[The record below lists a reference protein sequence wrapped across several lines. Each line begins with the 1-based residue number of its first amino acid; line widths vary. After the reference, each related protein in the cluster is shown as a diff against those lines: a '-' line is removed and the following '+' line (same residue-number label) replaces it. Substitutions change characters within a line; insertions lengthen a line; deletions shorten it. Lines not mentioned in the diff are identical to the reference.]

1 MKIPRLAVLALFV
14 CLAVVAR
21 GETWSLSKIDTAG
34 DVGRHASIG
43 TRFGRTHIAY
53 YDLTNKNLK
62 YATST
67 DNLTWSIAVVDS
79 VGDVGEFASL
89 VVDQKGNPH
98 ISYYDAT
105 NHDLKYAV
113 RGASWQVSVVDVN
126 SAGQYSS
133 IAVDSSYTA
142 HISYLSSA
150 NFSLKYARG
159 KPGNW
164 TTQFVDVAGSVGWG
178 TSIALDSNGFA
189 HISYNDNAANTL
201 RYATNSSGVWVITVV
216 DNTNGVAVFTSI
228 ALDSLGTPHI
238 AYLRGGLRYARK
250 SGAVWTTEMVDDT
263 IGFEEWGLSI
273 EMNAAGL
280 AVISYHDGAV
290 DDLKLA
296 RQLTNNSWDKI
307 VIDAD
312 AAGMWS
318 SLAIDSAGRIRIA
331 YFNGAA
337 DLRYAIN

>member
-1 MKIPRLAVLALFV
+1 MKIRITVLLLSV
-14 CLAVVAR
+14 CLSTVAR
-21 GETWSLSKIDTAG
+21 GETWTLSKVDMAG
-34 DVGRHASIG
+34 DVGRYASVA

-79 VGDVGEFASL
+79 VGDVGEHASL
-89 VVDQKGNPH
+89 AVDVKGNPH

-113 RGASWQVSVVDVN
+113 RGASWQVSVVDAN

-133 IAVDSSYTA
+133 IAVDSTYTA

-150 NFSLKYARG
+150 SFSLKYARG

-164 TTQFVDVAGSVGWG
+164 TTQFVDAAGSVGWG
-178 TSIALDSNGFA
+178 SSIAVDANGFA

-201 RYATNSSGVWVITVV
+201 RYATNTSGVWVITIV
-216 DNTNGVAVFTSI
+216 DNVNGVAVPTSI

-238 AYLRGGLRYARK
+238 AYLRGGLRYAYK
-250 SGAVWTTEMVDDT
+250 SGGIWNTEAVDAT

-273 EMNAAGL
+273 RMNAANL
-280 AVISYHDGAV
+280 AVISYHDGVV

-296 RQLTNNSWDKI
+296 RRLTNNTWDKI

-312 AAGMWS
+312 GAGMWS
-318 SLAIDSAGRIRIA
+318 SVAIDNTGRIRIA
-331 YFNGAA
+331 YFNAAA